1 VLAGYSGPV
10 RRWNLPS
17 GDGVSLAVPGPVV
30 PELRLEVAAGRRM
43 LLRQRDRVVLL
54 ATVDV
59 AHYGVSVYRT
69 GRYTS
74 PLPPVRADEAR
85 RMPPVGADGWSV
97 RWAHRV
103 AGWLAAP
110 QAGPLHAGRWLLRS
124 ATLPAYCLDADLVR
138 DYPVAYLDWLGAG
151 WNGVVPLRRLP
162 EEDTGRVRAYR
173 KLAAEGLLPPVVLW
187 WISGLDGYLL
197 LDGHARLVAA
207 HAEGVAPPV
216 LLLGMAERPESQRV
230 WLAQLTAGYE
240 TAMAQVARQVRA
252 GRSGAQRAVDRVGA
266 RFAAQVADLTTG
278 TARTVAWP
286 LRGGGRAWSHTA
298 VTEAPAWADA
308 VDRAGPSGGHQTEP
322 GAECFSGRE

>member
-1 VLAGYSGPV
+1 MSAGYSGRV
-10 RRWNLPS
+10 RRYELPS
-17 GDGVSLAVPGPVV
+17 GDGMSLAVPGPVV
-30 PELRLEVAAGRRM
+30 PALRLEVAAGHRM

-54 ATVDV
+54 ATVDA
-59 AHYGVSVYRT
+59 AHCGVSVYRT
-69 GRYTS
+69 GRYAS

-85 RMPPVGADGWSV
+85 RMPPVGGEGWSV

-103 AGWLAAP
+103 AGWLGAS

-124 ATLPAYCLDADLVR
+124 APLPAHCLDADVVR
-138 DYPVAYLDWLGAG
+138 DYPAAYLDWLGAG

-162 EEDTGRVRAYR
+162 GEDAGRVRGYR
-173 KLAAEGLLPPVVLW
+173 KLAADGMLPPLLLW

-207 HAEGVAPPV
+207 HAEGVTPPV

-230 WLAQLTAGYE
+230 WLAHLTAGYE
-240 TAMAQVARQVRA
+240 TAMAHVARRARA
-252 GRSGAQRAVDRVGA
+252 GHPGAQGAADKVGA

-298 VTEAPAWADA
+298 DIEAPGWADTA
-308 VDRAGPSGGHQTEP
+308 DRTRS
-322 GAECFSGRE
+322 